1 MKKLA
6 IILIIIASILCGS
19 AFAQHFNNVSMSG
32 VVNGWSELVFCVDD
46 SANFY
51 IDDEAN
57 NYVL

>member
-19 AFAQHFNNVSMSG
+19 AFAQQFHNVSMSG
-32 VVNGWSELVFCVDD
+32 VRIVWSELIFCVDD

-51 IDDEAN
+51 IDDEGN